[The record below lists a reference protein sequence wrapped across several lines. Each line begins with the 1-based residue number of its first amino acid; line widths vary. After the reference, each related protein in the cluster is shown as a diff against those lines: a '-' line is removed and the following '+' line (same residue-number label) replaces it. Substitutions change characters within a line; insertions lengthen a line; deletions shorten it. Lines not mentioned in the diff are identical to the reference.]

1 MIHSQNKVKE
11 NTVVMIDCVM
21 IRDAAPVACLIVCFN
36 DVSAI

>member
-11 NTVVMIDCVM
+11 NTVVMTDCVM